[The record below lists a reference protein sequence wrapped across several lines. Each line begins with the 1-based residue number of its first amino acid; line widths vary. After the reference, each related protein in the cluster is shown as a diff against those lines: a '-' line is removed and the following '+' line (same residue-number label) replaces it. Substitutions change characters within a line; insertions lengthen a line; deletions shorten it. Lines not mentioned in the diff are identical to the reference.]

1 MQQLMDESAGFVW
14 CNYQLSNAVTR
25 AGIEGAFDPNGNP
38 LVQYFKP
45 T

>member
-14 CNYQLSNAVTR
+14 CNYQFTNAVTR
-25 AGIEGAFDPNGNP
+25 AGVEAAFDPNGNP
-38 LVQYFKP
+38 IVQYFKP